1 MNLRSKPVI
10 IGAVV
15 FLIIVIA
22 AVWKMTHRKKA
33 CSSGQLGKLKLAG
46 SGPEKTGDCK
56 ASGDGK
62 WLVFPNSLAQNA
74 QGDTLD
80 ESTLTGDVE
89 AACQARCANNP
100 NCNVWAAENSTGRCV
115 LFPDASDP
123 ITGGYAHWTTGVRA
137 ALLNK

>member
-1 MNLRSKPVI
+1 MAKEYKDLVVGLDIGTAKVMVVVAEVI
-10 IGAVV
+10 PG
-15 FLIIVIA
+15 
-22 AVWKMTHRKKA
+22 
-33 CSSGQLGKLKLAG
+33 GKLKLAG

-123 ITGGYAHWTTGVRA
+123 IAGGYAHWTTGVRA